1 VSAEPSRH
9 SMGTDAVIAAWPGRP
24 FPLGASYD
32 GGGTNVAVWSSTAD
46 SVAVALF
53 DADGAETLVPLTER
67 TYGIWHGYLPG
78 VGPGQRYGFRLDGPF
93 DPGQGLLHQPR
104 KLLLDPYARA
114 VEGDF
119 VDHPDAYL
127 SGTEDSAGYVP
138 RSVITDDDFDWAG
151 DVAPRTDWADT
162 VIYELHVKGFTQRMP
177 SVPEALRGTYAGLG
191 HPAAVDYLA
200 GLGVTAVELMPVHF
214 FVTEA
219 AVQRRGMR
227 NYWGYNSVGYFATHP
242 GYAAATDPAAAI
254 SEFKSM
260 VRALHGAGI
269 EVILDV
275 VYNHTGEGNEHGPVL
290 SFKGIDNRGYYRLDP
305 IHPAQYL
312 DFTGCGNT
320 VDVRQPF
327 ALQLVMDSLRYW
339 VQEMHVDGFRF
350 DLAAALA
357 RAHFAVDR
365 LSAFLQAV
373 HQDPVVSSVKLIA
386 EPWDVGAGGYQLGE
400 FPPPWTEWNGRF
412 RDTLRE
418 FWVGG
423 AGGVRDLA
431 YRLSGSS
438 DLYGDDGRLP
448 YASINFVTAHDG
460 FTLRDLLSYS
470 HKHNEPNGEDN
481 QDGFGD
487 NRSANYG
494 VEGATDDE
502 VILAV
507 RLRQAR
513 NLLTTVLLSAG
524 VPMVCAGD
532 ERWRTQHGN
541 NNAYVQD
548 NETSWLDWKETDQ
561 SADLTE
567 LTRTLIA
574 LRRRSPVLRQPA
586 FFAGHEVAGGDGCKD
601 LAWFDASGAEMDGGH
616 WFHPSVQT
624 IGMYLDGR
632 GLRHRDPQ
640 NQMIIDDSYLL
651 VLHAA
656 DHPAMVTLPAAP
668 WAGAYQPVIDTAN
681 PGGRA
686 DETARLAAGERHQID
701 AQTTWLLRVVR

>member
-9 SMGTDAVIAAWPGRP
+9 RTGTDALIAAWPGRP
-24 FPLGASYD
+24 FPLGATFD
-32 GGGTNVAVWSSTAD
+32 GAGTNIAVWSSTAE
-46 SVAVALF
+46 SAAVSLF
-53 DADGAETLVPLTER
+53 DSADVETAVSLTER

-78 VGPGQRYGFRLDGPF
+78 VGPGQRYGLRLDGPF
-93 DPGQGLLHQPR
+93 DPGQGLLHQPH

-114 VEGDF
+114 VTGDF
-119 VDHPDAYL
+119 VDHPSTYV
-127 SGTEDSAGYVP
+127 GTEDSAGNVP
-138 RSVITDDDFDWAG
+138 RGVIITDDFDWDG
-151 DVAPRTDWADT
+151 DVAPRIAWADT
-162 VIYELHVKGFTQRMP
+162 VIYELHVKGFTQLMP
-177 SVPEALRGTYAGLG
+177 GIPEELRGTYAGLA
-191 HPAAVDYLA
+191 HPAAVDYLLR
-200 GLGVTAVELMPVHF
+200 LGVTAVELMPVHF
-214 FVTEA
+214 FVSEP
-219 AVQRRGMR
+219 AVLRRGMR
-227 NYWGYNSVGYFATHP
+227 NYWGYNSVGFFSPHP
-242 GYAAATDPAAAI
+242 GYAATTDLAGAVG
-254 SEFKSM
+254 EFKGM
-260 VRALHGAGI
+260 VRALHAAGI

-275 VYNHTGEGNEHGPVL
+275 VYNHTGEGDDTGPVL
-290 SFKGIDNRGYYRLDP
+290 SLKGIDNRGYYRLDP
-305 IHPAQYL
+305 MHPGRYL

-320 VDVRQPF
+320 LDVRQPF

-357 RAHFAVDR
+357 RGHFAVDR

-373 HQDPVVSSVKLIA
+373 HQDPVVNSVKLIA
-386 EPWDVGAGGYQLGE
+386 EPWDAGEGGYQLGD
-400 FPPPWTEWNGRF
+400 FPPPWTEWNGRY
-412 RDTLRE
+412 RDTVRE

-448 YASINFVTAHDG
+448 YASINYVTAHDG
-460 FTLRDLLSYS
+460 FTLRDLLSYER
-470 HKHNEPNGEDN
+470 KHNEANGEDN
-481 QDGFGD
+481 RDGFPD
-487 NRSANYG
+487 RSANYG
-494 VEGATDDE
+494 VEGDTDDPA
-502 VILAV
+502 IRTV

-513 NLLTTVLLSAG
+513 NLLTTLLLSAG
-524 VPMVCAGD
+524 VPMICAGD
-532 ERWRTQHGN
+532 ERWRTQRGN

-548 NETSWLDWKETDQ
+548 NETSWLDWSETAEA
-561 SADLTE
+561 ADLTE

-586 FFAGHEVAGGDGCKD
+586 FFAGHEVAGGDGSKD
-601 LAWFDASGAEMDGGH
+601 LAWFDAAGAEMDGGH

-640 NQMIIDDSYLL
+640 NQVIVDHSYLL

-656 DHPAMVTLPAAP
+656 DHPSTVRLPAGP
-668 WAGAYQPVIDTAN
+668 WASAYQPLVDTAN

-686 DETARLAAGERHQID
+686 DDSIRLAAGERHPID
-701 AQTTWLLRVVR
+701 ARSIWLLRVVR

>member
-1 VSAEPSRH
+1 
-9 SMGTDAVIAAWPGRP
+9 
-24 FPLGASYD
+24 
-32 GGGTNVAVWSSTAD
+32 
-46 SVAVALF
+46 
-53 DADGAETLVPLTER
+53 
-67 TYGIWHGYLPG
+67 
-78 VGPGQRYGFRLDGPF
+78 
-93 DPGQGLLHQPR
+93 
-104 KLLLDPYARA
+104 
-114 VEGDF
+114 
-119 VDHPDAYL
+119 
-127 SGTEDSAGYVP
+127 
-138 RSVITDDDFDWAG
+138 
-151 DVAPRTDWADT
+151 
-162 VIYELHVKGFTQRMP
+162 
-177 SVPEALRGTYAGLG
+177 
-191 HPAAVDYLA
+191 
-200 GLGVTAVELMPVHF
+200 
-214 FVTEA
+214 
-219 AVQRRGMR
+219 
-227 NYWGYNSVGYFATHP
+227 
-242 GYAAATDPAAAI
+242 
-254 SEFKSM
+254 
-260 VRALHGAGI
+260 
-269 EVILDV
+269 
-275 VYNHTGEGNEHGPVL
+275 
-290 SFKGIDNRGYYRLDP
+290 
-305 IHPAQYL
+305 
-312 DFTGCGNT
+312 
-320 VDVRQPF
+320 
-327 ALQLVMDSLRYW
+327 
-339 VQEMHVDGFRF
+339 MHVDGFRF

-586 FFAGHEVAGGDGCKD
+586 FFAGHEVPGGDGCKD

-632 GLRHRDPQ
+632 GLLHRDPQ